1 MSNVWLD
8 IETIPRQP
16 EEEEKAFIAS
26 GIKPPSA
33 LKKAETIADWHNGAG
48 KYARAKDAAIEA
60 EYRKGSLDGAK
71 GQICS
76 IAYAVEDGGVASVSA
91 DSGSDRAII
100 CHFFDNLLEQLK
112 GHPPLFVGHYIAGF
126 DLKFIFHRAV
136 INGIQPPFDLP
147 FYGRHG
153 QHFYDNMQAWC
164 GFKDRI
170 SQDNLCKALGIEG
183 KPSDISGS
191 NVYDHYKAGNIN
203 RIEEYN
209 RDDVVKCRMIYNRL
223 NFIERDSI
231 NN

>member
-1 MSNVWLD
+1 MRNVWLD

-33 LKKAETIADWHNGAG
+33 LKKAETIADWHNGEG
-48 KYARAKDAAIEA
+48 KYKGAKDSAIEA

-76 IAYAVEDGGVASVSA
+76 IAYAIEDGEVV
-91 DSGSDRAII
+91 SGSIAPCSQVDEQGLIDWFFESLDDRLNRRPPFFIG
-100 CHFFDNLLEQLK
+100 HFI
-112 GHPPLFVGHYIAGF
+112 GSF

-147 FYGRHG
+147 FYGRHN

-183 KPSDISGS
+183 KPSDISGA
-191 NVYDHYKAGNIN
+191 NVWDFYKAGGID
-203 RIEEYN
+203 RIEEYC
-209 RDDVVKCRMIYNRL
+209 RDDVEKARKVYNRL
-223 NFIERDSI
+223 NFL
-231 NN
+231 

>member
-16 EEEEKAFIAS
+16 EEGEKAFIAS

-76 IAYAVEDGGVASVSA
+76 IAYALEGGEVV
-91 DSGSDRAII
+91 SGSIAASSQVDEQGLIDW
-100 CHFFDNLLEQLK
+100 FFESLDDKLNRRPPFFI
-112 GHPPLFVGHYIAGF
+112 GHQIGNF

-136 INGIQPPFDLP
+136 ILGIRPPFELP

-153 QHFYDNMQAWC
+153 QHFYDTNQAWC

-183 KPSDISGS
+183 KPGDISGA
-191 NVYDHYKAGNIN
+191 NVWDFYRAGGID
-203 RIEEYN
+203 RIEEYCS
-209 RDDVVKCRMIYNRL
+209 DDVEKNRMIYNRL
-223 NFIERDSI
+223 NFL
-231 NN
+231 

>member
-1 MSNVWLD
+1 M
-8 IETIPRQP
+8 P
-16 EEEEKAFIAS
+16 ELPEDEAKALI
-26 GIKPPSA
+26 
-33 LKKAETIADWHNGAG
+33 AETIKAPSTMKKQETIDDWHSGAG
-48 KYARAKDAAIEA
+48 KYAGAKDAAIEA

-76 IAYAVEDGGVASVSA
+76 IAYAVEDGPVMSLST
-91 DSGSDRAII
+91 DSGDDSLIIKRFFSSLPDYLKDRPP
-100 CHFFDNLLEQLK
+100 FFI
-112 GHPPLFVGHYIAGF
+112 GHYIAGF

-136 INGIQPPFDLP
+136 ILGIQPPFELP

-183 KPSDISGS
+183 KPSDINGG
-191 NVYDHYKAGNIN
+191 NVWDHYKAGDIH

-209 RDDVVKCRMIYNRL
+209 RLDVEQARKIYNRL
-223 NFIERDSI
+223 NFL
-231 NN
+231 

>member
-1 MSNVWLD
+1 MLVHFDLESIPDPNED
-8 IETIPRQP
+8 EAKARIAET
-16 EEEEKAFIAS
+16 
-26 GIKPPSA
+26 IKPPA
-33 LKKAETIADWHNGAG
+33 AMKKQETIDDWHSGAG
-48 KYARAKDAAIEA
+48 KYAGAKDAAIEA

-76 IAYAVEDGGVASVSA
+76 IAFAVEDGVVW
-91 DSGSDRAII
+91 SGSDKNLCEYNLIDS
-100 CHFFDNLLEQLK
+100 FFCTLEHQLK
-112 GHPPLFVGHYIAGF
+112 GRPPFFVGHYIAGF

-136 INGIQPPFDLP
+136 ILGIRPPFELP

-183 KPSDISGS
+183 KPSDISGG
-191 NVYDHYKAGNIN
+191 NVFDFYRAGGIE

-209 RDDVVKCRMIYNRL
+209 RNDVEQARQIYNRL
-223 NFIERDSI
+223 NFL
-231 NN
+231 

>member
-1 MSNVWLD
+1 MTNVFLD
-8 IETIPRQP
+8 IETVP
-16 EEEEKAFIAS
+16 ELPEDEAKALI
-26 GIKPPSA
+26 
-33 LKKAETIADWHNGAG
+33 AETIKAPSTMKKQETIDDWHSGAG
-48 KYARAKDAAIEA
+48 KYVGAKDAAIEA

-136 INGIQPPFDLP
+136 INGIQPPFALP

-183 KPSDISGS
+183 KPSDISGE
-191 NVYDHYKAGNIN
+191 NVWDFYRAGGID

-209 RDDVVKCRMIYNRL
+209 RDDVEKAREIYKRL
-223 NFIERDSI
+223 NFL
-231 NN
+231 